1 MRTCLRCGA
10 AMQENCDLKVEGAGY
25 GLVLSN
31 DAGKLFGGRSTCRNR
46 AGSNK
51 TEEKAHPKQA
61 AVGQPPAVVFA
72 CVQQQKTTDG
82 C

>member
-31 DAGKLFGGRSTCRNR
+31 DAGKLFGGRMGR
-46 AGSNK
+46 
-51 TEEKAHPKQA
+51 PKVA
-61 AVGQPPAVVFA
+61 ICPKCGEVSLYLEDVS
-72 CVQQQKTTDG
+72 KLK
-82 C
+82 

>member
-31 DAGKLFGGRSTCRNR
+31 DAGKLFGGRIGKPCVAICPQCGEVSIYLPEPSRL
-46 AGSNK
+46 
-51 TEEKAHPKQA
+51 KQN
-61 AVGQPPAVVFA
+61 
-72 CVQQQKTTDG
+72 
-82 C
+82 